1 MKLKK
6 YISNFILI
14 TTVGLFFSCGE
25 NKSTENVLSE
35 GIIEYKTT
43 VVDETSP
50 MAGFAPGSATVNF
63 KDNNL
68 FVEMSVM
75 GVLNTSFISNPGNR
89 TLVQMVK
96 FFDIK
101 SACIQNEK
109 DLLLESKDYELKFEE
124 TKETKLIAGYKCKK
138 VKAALVNSPS
148 TTFDVYY
155 TTDLGKDSINYI
167 GPYHEIKGMLMQYR
181 LKKLGLELCFT
192 ATSVKKAEVKN
203 EIFEIPSYYKIV
215 TRPEMD
221 KLFADF
227 QK

>member
-1 MKLKK
+1 MKLNK
-6 YISNFILI
+6 YISNFFLI
-14 TTVGLFFSCGE
+14 ATVCVFFSCGE
-25 NKSTENVLSE
+25 NKTSENALTE
-35 GIIEYKTT
+35 GTIEYKAT
-43 VVDETSP
+43 VVDENSP
-50 MAGFAPGSATVNF
+50 MAGFAPGSAMVNF

-68 FVEMSVM
+68 HVEMSVM
-75 GVLNTSFISNPGNR
+75 GVLNTSFISNPSSK

-101 SACIQNEK
+101 SACVQNEK
-109 DLLLESKDYELKFEE
+109 ELISENKDYEIKLEE
-124 TKETKLIAGYKCKK
+124 TKETKVIAGYKCKK
-138 VKAALVNSPS
+138 VKATMVNSPS
-148 TTFDVYY
+148 TSFDVYY

-167 GPYHEIKGMLMQYR
+167 GPYRDIKGMLMQYR

-192 ATSVKKAEVKN
+192 ATSVKKAEIKN
-203 EIFEIPSYYKIV
+203 ETFEIPSYYKIV